1 MKRKTKP
8 KYLKKKKTFP
18 KILLILALILFLLI
32 GTVVGFIWSK
42 LRLINYNDGTLEPER
57 NQAEETVPDETGL
70 PEEQDVPDQIV
81 DISGLELRKDPPKI
95 PAHKLVQRDD
105 VVNILILGT
114 DDYGGRLTHAARSD
128 AMILMSI
135 NKTDGTVKLVS
146 LERGMGVPV
155 LEGEYEGQYD
165 WLTHIFRYGGSDLVC
180 KTVEHCFGVEVD
192 HYVRVTFKTVTTV
205 VDAIGGIYVD
215 LSQAEADAIAQYYI
229 DTKQYDL
236 AQTKEG
242 INYLNGGAALQ
253 FARLRR
259 IDSDWQRIGRQRRV
273 ILAAVEALKGASLKQ
288 LNDLLDTTLP
298 LIETNMSM
306 LEIAE
311 MMLYAPNFLT
321 SEFDQMTIP
330 KQGTYGGMTGMQ
342 GRGLF
347 AVDFEVNS
355 QILKEFLYGTDE

>member
-1 MKRKTKP
+1 MPKKKNP

-18 KILLILALILFLLI
+18 KILLILALILLLLV
-32 GTVVGFIWSK
+32 GAVAGFIWSK
-42 LRLINYNDGTLEPER
+42 LRLINYDNGNSGITEPMIQESIPG
-57 NQAEETVPDETGL
+57 ETAVPED
-70 PEEQDVPDQIV
+70 EEQPDQIV
-81 DISGLELRKDPPKI
+81 DISGLELRKDPPPI
-95 PAHKLVQRDD
+95 PAHKLVERDD

-114 DDYGGRLTHAARSD
+114 DDYGGRLTYAARSD

-155 LEGEYEGQYD
+155 LEGVHEGQYD

-215 LSQAEADAIAQYYI
+215 LSQAEADYFNHYYE
-229 DTKQYDL
+229 TQGKHHL
-236 AQTKEG
+236 TGMAEG
-242 INYLNGGAALQ
+242 VNYLDGAGALK
-253 FARLRR
+253 FARLRK
-259 IDSDWQRIGRQRRV
+259 IDSDWQRVGRQRRV

-330 KQGTYGGMTGMQ
+330 KEGTYGGMTGMQ

-355 QILKEFLYGTDE
+355 QILKDFLYGTEE